1 MRDLKGKVIAVASD
15 HAGFERK
22 QTIIKYFKSKGIEYK
37 DLGCFTDES
46 VDYPVYGHLMGDA
59 IDKGEFEIGI
69 TSCGTGL
76 GISMTANKHQKVRSA
91 VCWNAEIAAL
101 TIQHNNSNVC
111 AIPGRFV
118 TDEEA
123 IGIVEAFLSAEFEG
137 GRHARRVD
145 IIPLK
150 K

>member
-1 MRDLKGKVIAVASD
+1 MRDLKGEIIALASD
-15 HAGFERK
+15 HAGFEIK

-46 VDYPVYGHLMGDA
+46 IDYPVYGHLMGDA
-59 IDKGEFEIGI
+59 IDKGEFKIGI
-69 TSCGTGL
+69 TSCGSGL

-101 TIQHNNSNVC
+101 AIQHNNSNVC

-137 GRHARRVD
+137 GRHARRVAQ
-145 IIPLK
+145 IPIK